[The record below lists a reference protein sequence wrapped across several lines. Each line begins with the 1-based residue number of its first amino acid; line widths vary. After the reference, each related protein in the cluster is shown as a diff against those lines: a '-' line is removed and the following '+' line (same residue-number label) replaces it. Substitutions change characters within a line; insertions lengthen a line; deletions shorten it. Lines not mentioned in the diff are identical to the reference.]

1 MSKFVIASMC
11 NENMS
16 INIDA
21 YDTYKD
27 AYSKM
32 EKEYNEIVEGSEDM
46 LQDNNIYEDSAYVI
60 SDYEYVWQI
69 KEV

>member
-1 MSKFVIASMC
+1 MGKFVIASMC

-32 EKEYNEIVEGSEDM
+32 EKEYNEVVEGSEV
-46 LQDNNIYEDSAYVI
+46 QDNNIYEDSAYVI